1 MVTPSVSPQRF
12 PTVKPGTVSGWR
24 TGTVVVVV
32 DGTDVVGAVVDV
44 AAAVS
49 TVDVVV
55 STATGGS
62 ESDWRSR
69 K

>member
-1 MVTPSVSPQRF
+1 MVKPGVSPQGF

-32 DGTDVVGAVVDV
+32 DGVDVVEAVVDV
-44 AAAVS
+44 AAGAS
-49 TVDVVV
+49 TEEVVV
-55 STATGGS
+55 STAIGGS